1 MTTKRGEAMKIASR
15 SSMDAEHGH
24 FESSPTYSQPAFAPA
39 RLLEITRATL
49 ARTELD
55 LSGLTILTE
64 AATGAYCVTP
74 VGAWALRRPAD
85 LALRREGAGTAHG
98 RRIRAFG
105 AAGGLPSPDLVK
117 SIR

>member
-1 MTTKRGEAMKIASR
+1 MTTKRGAAMKIAST
-15 SSMDAEHGH
+15 SSMDAELDH

-39 RLLEITRATL
+39 RLLEIMRATL

-74 VGAWALRRPAD
+74 VIAALAN
-85 LALRREGAGTAHG
+85 AGM
-98 RRIRAFG
+98 R
-105 AAGGLPSPDLVK
+105 
-117 SIR
+117 